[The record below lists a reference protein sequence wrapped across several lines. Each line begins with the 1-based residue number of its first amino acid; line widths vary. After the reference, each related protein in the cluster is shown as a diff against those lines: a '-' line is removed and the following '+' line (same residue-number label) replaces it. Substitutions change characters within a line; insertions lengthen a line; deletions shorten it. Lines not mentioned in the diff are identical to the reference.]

1 MSGSTGRKSSP
12 IRVSSKSWKRAAL
25 SGSSTRSSAQ
35 SPSALV
41 LVSGAEGDF
50 NSMEKVKRK
59 IQAILLA
66 VGLLFLGSPG
76 QTQSSKLKVAYPTTV
91 GSMGVLWV
99 TKDAGLFDK
108 HGLNVEMIYIAGSS
122 KIVQAM
128 LAREIRISEIAIP
141 AVIQANLA
149 GADLVMLAGPN
160 HRPGQKLMVKPEIK
174 SREDLKGKKLGV
186 TRFGT
191 SDDFLLRYILTQ
203 WGIQPDREVALI
215 QMGGSQEILVG
226 LSSQA
231 IDGGMISSPLN
242 LRALKLGFQMLVDL
256 SAIGVDYQ
264 GAGVVTTRSYVREQ
278 PDIVR
283 RYLRAYVEGLHRFKT
298 DKDLSLRILAK
309 YSRIAERDMLE
320 ETYNHYAVKVMPR
333 VPYPTMKGIR
343 LVLDEIASRSPKARE
358 IAPDSLVDLG
368 YLREIDS
375 SGFIKALYER

>member
-1 MSGSTGRKSSP
+1 MKRSISVVLLFS
-12 IRVSSKSWKRAAL
+12 IFFFWRAA
-25 SGSSTRSSAQ
+25 G
-35 SPSALV
+35 
-41 LVSGAEGDF
+41 E
-50 NSMEKVKRK
+50 
-59 IQAILLA
+59 
-66 VGLLFLGSPG
+66 
-76 QTQSSKLKVAYPTTV
+76 TQPVKLKVAYPTTV

-128 LAREIRISEIAIP
+128 LAREIPISEIAIP

-215 QMGGSQEILVG
+215 QMGGSQEILAA
-226 LSSQA
+226 LSSRG

-309 YSRIAERDMLE
+309 YSRITERDMLE

-358 IAPDSLVDLG
+358 IAPDSLVDLR
-368 YLREIDS
+368 YLREIDN

>member
-1 MSGSTGRKSSP
+1 
-12 IRVSSKSWKRAAL
+12 
-25 SGSSTRSSAQ
+25 
-35 SPSALV
+35 
-41 LVSGAEGDF
+41 
-50 NSMEKVKRK
+50 MEKVKRK

-298 DKDLSLRILAK
+298 DRQFSLKVLAK
-309 YSRIAERDMLE
+309 YSRTAERDMLE
-320 ETYNHYAVKVMPR
+320 ETYNHYAVKVMPQA
-333 VPYPTMKGIR
+333 PYPTMKGIR

-358 IAPDSLVDLG
+358 IAPDSLVDLS